1 MINEIFHGSTSK
13 MKWPLCLYQNF
24 ISMFT
29 HTSGTFKLNLGVF
42 FDAGGHDFVIP
53 DALPLL
59 LFFKCN
65 VN

>member
-1 MINEIFHGSTSK
+1 MVAPVRWND
-13 MKWPLCLYQNF
+13 LCAYIKTLFQCLH
-24 ISMFT
+24 ILQE
-29 HTSGTFKLNLGVF
+29 LNLGVF